1 MLILLYLCIFHL
13 FPLLFSLIFI
23 SSAYSVSGKVLTKH
37 KVYSTEHRSGL
48 YGISVVK
55 GTS

>member
-1 MLILLYLCIFHL
+1 MLILLYLCIFHV

-48 YGISVVK
+48 YVISVVK
-55 GTS
+55 GTN